1 MWRADVLNM
10 EETYPAGDEHVIEA
24 IGRARV
30 VIREGSVV
38 EVGEPVIE
46 DCPLARRFAV
56 PVTSMEPSAIRAN
69 MEARIRSFGMCT
81 PDRQV
86 LSEADFVLFGAS
98 ELMMEGLR
106 SGLLDAAVLACDGA
120 GTVVVSDPALVQ
132 GIGGRMSGLVRTTP
146 YPAVIERIREAG
158 GAVVFPET
166 AEIDQVGGALYA
178 LEHGYERI
186 AVTIAGPDMAE
197 GVRAAAP
204 AALIIAVH
212 TTGLTA
218 SEAERLVAV
227 ADITTACAS
236 GTVREA
242 ARTKALVQGGTGVP
256 IFAMTERGKALVMAK
271 LSATA
276 MPLLIKGGPLP
287 PAGDGCPSPLV

>member
-1 MWRADVLNM
+1 MWHADVFNM
-10 EETYPAGDEHVIEA
+10 EESFPAGDEHVIEA

-30 VIREGSVV
+30 VIRNGRVV

-56 PVTSMEPSAIRAN
+56 PVTAMEPGAIRAN

-86 LSEADFVLFGAS
+86 LSETDFVLFGAS

-106 SGLLDAAVLACDGA
+106 SGLLDGAVLACDGA

-158 GAVVFPET
+158 GDVVYPET
-166 AEIDQVGGALYA
+166 AGIDQVGGALHA
-178 LEHGYERI
+178 LDRGYGRI
-186 AVTIAGPDMAE
+186 AVTVAGAGMAE

-212 TTGLTA
+212 TTGL
-218 SEAERLVAV
+218 SNDEAERLVAV
-227 ADITTACAS
+227 ADIATACAS

-242 ARTKALVQGGTGVP
+242 ARARALVQGGTGVP
-256 IFAMTERGKALVMAK
+256 IFALTPRGKELVMAK

-276 MPLLIKGGPLP
+276 MPLLVKGGPLP
-287 PAGDGCPSPLV
+287 PAGGGCPSPLV

>member
-1 MWRADVLNM
+1 
-10 EETYPAGDEHVIEA
+10 VIEA

-30 VIREGSVV
+30 VIRKGRVV
-38 EVGEPVIE
+38 EVGQPVIV

-56 PVTSMEPSAIRAN
+56 PVTEIEPGAIRAN

-81 PDRQV
+81 PERQV

-120 GTVVVSDPALVQ
+120 GTVVVTDPALVQ

-146 YPAVIERIREAG
+146 YPAVIERIRAAG
-158 GAVVFPET
+158 GEVVFPET
-166 AEIDQVGGALYA
+166 AEIDQVDGTLYA

-186 AVTIAGPDMAE
+186 AVTIAGAEMAE

-204 AALIIAVH
+204 GALIIAVH
-212 TTGLTA
+212 TTGLSA
-218 SEAERLVAV
+218 EEAERLVAV
-227 ADITTACAS
+227 ADIATACAS
-236 GTVREA
+236 GTIREA

-256 IFAMTERGKALVMAK
+256 IFALSPHGKELVMAK
-271 LSATA
+271 LSATK
-276 MPLLIKGGPLP
+276 MPLLVKGGPLP
-287 PAGDGCPSPLV
+287 PADGAGCPSPLI